1 MNLTNQQAIRRAVQ
15 LAGGQ
20 TALAK
25 LLEVKQGHVYD
36 WVNRDSGAP
45 FEHCP
50 AIEAATGVKCEALR
64 CEVEWQRD
72 ENGLPVGYTVPIA
85 SIPSKVA

>member
-15 LAGGQ
+15 IAGGQ
-20 TALAK
+20 SALAK
-25 LLEVKQGHVYD
+25 LLGPSVKQGHVYD
-36 WVNRDSGAP
+36 WVNRETGAP

-72 ENGLPVGYTVPIA
+72 QDGQVTGYVVPIA
-85 SIPSKVA
+85 SKVA